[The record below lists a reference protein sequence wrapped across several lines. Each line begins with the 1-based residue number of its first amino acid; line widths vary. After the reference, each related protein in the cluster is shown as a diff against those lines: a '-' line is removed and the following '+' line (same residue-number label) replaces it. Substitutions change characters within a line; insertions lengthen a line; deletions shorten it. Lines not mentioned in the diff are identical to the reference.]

1 MTTTAE
7 VTGWVR
13 PPPVAGLFYAAD
25 PHRLRDDVVRHGQ
38 DGDRHAR
45 DHDQC
50 LEPAFGDVRE
60 TDSEG

>member
-13 PPPVAGLFYAAD
+13 PPAVDGLFHTAD
-25 PHRLRDDVVRHGQ
+25 PHRLRHDVCVTARTAIAT
-38 DGDRHAR
+38 AR

-50 LEPAFGDVRE
+50 ANTVHLNRALPAR
-60 TDSEG
+60 

>member
-13 PPPVAGLFYAAD
+13 PPAVAGLFHTAD
-25 PHRLRDDVVRHGQ
+25 PDRLRHDVVRHGQ
-38 DGDRHAR
+38 DAIATAR

-50 LEPAFGDVRE
+50 ANTVHLNRALPAK
-60 TDSEG
+60 